1 MMRFSFLVGSYLIS
15 AGGALPSC
23 INDPV
28 ATPKLV
34 ELGPTMMECQEK
46 SKINFMAQKGPP
58 TPEQTATVCKE
69 CPDLVAKLNNIH
81 PLPVC
86 EFNGVDIGAQIAS
99 LTTTCPAP
107 TAQPGP
113 EAPSASPVS
122 PAQPTPEAQSGP
134 PPSPVPSPMPTTPRS
149 MVTSPSSHPVFAPST
164 TTPTGTPNKH
174 HEAQSMDNSQD
185 GTAGSSAGTSKVSE
199 VAPSSGNSG
208 NLKGSSGTAPTESS
222 PVNSKG
228 TDEVDDSKVTT
239 SDDTSKTESS
249 DSDKSDALTS
259 SQNPSESTATDKHAK
274 DKKPN
279 NAPTP
284 FSLLLATTATTA
296 VSFALFFCM

>member
-1 MMRFSFLVGSYLIS
+1 MMRFSFLIGSYLIS
-15 AGGALPSC
+15 AGVALPQC
-23 INDPV
+23 LEDPV
-28 ATPKLV
+28 LMPKLM
-34 ELGPTMMECQEK
+34 ELAPAMMECQEK
-46 SKINFMAQKGPP
+46 SKINFAAQKGPS
-58 TPEQTATVCKE
+58 TPETTAALCNK
-69 CPDLVAKLNNIH
+69 CPDLVVKLYSIQ
-81 PLPVC
+81 PRPACV
-86 EFNGVDIGAQIAS
+86 FNGVDVGAEIAS
-99 LTTTCPAP
+99 LSTSCSASP
-107 TAQPGP
+107 AQPGP

-164 TTPTGTPNKH
+164 TPTNSPNKH
-174 HEAQSMDNSQD
+174 HEAQSIDNSQD

-199 VAPSSGNSG
+199 FAPASGNSG

-296 VSFALFFCM
+296 VSFALFFFM